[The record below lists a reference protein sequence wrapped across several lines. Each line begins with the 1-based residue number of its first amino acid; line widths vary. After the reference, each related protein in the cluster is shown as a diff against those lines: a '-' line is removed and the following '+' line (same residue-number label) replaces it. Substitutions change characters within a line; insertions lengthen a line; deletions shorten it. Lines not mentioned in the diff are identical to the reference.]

1 LKQIPLLLLDLS
13 SRLKM
18 DEMVGYVLSSRLDVG
33 TTSHQ
38 ELVDVLSQLEDDQSL
53 YEAQVSYY
61 DSVSSMYHLEIIAA
75 GRKMAEKVRL
85 FADHGYTS
93 DLQPAFMVL
102 VVNAMK
108 DYMNI
113 MSPKKIKWCPCL
125 KPARRGFLYEALFFV
140 ILTTTLSIAFECEAV
155 VIEFCGQRS
164 LLESFHFVDYIHRMT
179 SIQNDIKEISERNN
193 EQSRESVRIEL
204 LRVIENVG
212 RYLQLFSS
220 DTSVLM
226 SLSHSKLE
234 SLAELLAAP
243 ADCYIAKHL
252 LIKAISSLQQIMN
265 AVSEISLKKSND
277 NIATLDSLSGELGRA
292 WNSQIASLTAIESQI
307 YVLPVRENL
316 TYTIRGNE
324 DRHNNSNLTL
334 IEAKRRWTETKY
346 QSVPRPVLTT
356 SGLDDNS
363 DLLETTDIPRN
374 IKKINNTIIS
384 PFTVERTM
392 YSSSVKKKDFGDRT
406 DNTYTYQE
414 EKSNNSDM
422 IEFHPTISDKKI
434 GVIDGGNCKYGASTD
449 DVEMGEEEDKLNNY
463 GLKND
468 GNIMLNNRSNTDK
481 KGNNYHILEDNS

>member
-1 LKQIPLLLLDLS
+1 
-13 SRLKM
+13 M
-18 DEMVGYVLSSRLDVG
+18 DEMVGYVLSRRLRVG
-33 TTSHQ
+33 TTSHE
-38 ELVDVLSQLEDDQSL
+38 ELIDVLSQLEDDQSL

-164 LLESFHFVDYIHRMT
+164 LLESLHFVDYIHRMT

-193 EQSRESVRIEL
+193 EQSRESVRIRL
-204 LRVIENVG
+204 LRVIEAVG

-220 DTSVLM
+220 DTLVLM

-243 ADCYIAKHL
+243 ADWNIAKHL
-252 LIKAISSLQQIMN
+252 LIKAISALQQIMN
-265 AVSEISLKKSND
+265 AVSDISLKKSND
-277 NIATLDSLSGELGRA
+277 SIATLDSLSGELGRA
-292 WNSQIASLTAIESQI
+292 WNSQIASLTAIEAQI
-307 YVLPVRENL
+307 YILPVRENL
-316 TYTIRGNE
+316 TNTIRGNE
-324 DRHNNSNLTL
+324 DRHNNCNLTL

-346 QSVPRPVLTT
+346 QSVPRPVLTST
-356 SGLDDNS
+356 GIDGNS
-363 DLLETTDIPRN
+363 DVSRN
-374 IKKINNTIIS
+374 EKKASNTFIS
-384 PFTVERTM
+384 PFTVEKKT
-392 YSSSVKKKDFGDRT
+392 YSSSTKKNDFIDRT
-406 DNTYTYQE
+406 DNTFQE
-414 EKSNNSDM
+414 EKNCDSDM
-422 IEFHPTISDKKI
+422 IEFHLTISDEKI
-434 GVIDGGNCKYGASTD
+434 GFTEAESYGKDFVVLSD
-449 DVEMGEEEDKLNNY
+449 DVEVEKEGSKLSNY
-463 GLKND
+463 GLKNEE
-468 GNIMLNNRSNTDK
+468 NIMLNNRSNSDK
-481 KGNNYHILEDNS
+481 KGNYHHLIEDNS